1 MFTTLLTTVWINKF
15 LESAMA
21 CDFSVPFVDFSNK
34 YLALWNITE
43 ENHIHEALYN
53 SVIVK

>member
-1 MFTTLLTTVWINKF
+1 MFSTLLTNVWINKF

>member
-1 MFTTLLTTVWINKF
+1 
-15 LESAMA
+15 MA
-21 CDFSVPFVDFSNK
+21 CDFSVPFVDFSIK

-43 ENHIHEALYN
+43 ENHIHEALYH